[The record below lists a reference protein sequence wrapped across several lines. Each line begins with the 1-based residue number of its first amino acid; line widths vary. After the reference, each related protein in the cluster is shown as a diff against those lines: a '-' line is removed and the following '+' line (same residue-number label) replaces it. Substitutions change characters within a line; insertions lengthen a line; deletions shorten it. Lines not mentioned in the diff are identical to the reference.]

1 MWTLSSKIKRKLK
14 TPSSTPNSRFK
25 IPYFPKRFRIIKRFT
40 HSNGKQAQS
49 RRTPKRI
56 GPARS
61 HHHRNQARPGSD
73 NNPPSLPILYSFSAG
88 YWFLLCCRFR
98 GSSPLF
104 SKKAINPRTQAT
116 VRLVERGEGTPRKM
130 RIQQRL
136 RKSRPLTNSGIWI
149 SSNCARKPLF
159 VEFRLLVPKRTCWR
173 GFVKIRTRIQLT
185 FLEVEVWAFTPSKS
199 NFESAW
205 LL

>member
-1 MWTLSSKIKRKLK
+1 MANKLK
-14 TPSSTPNSRFK
+14 VEELRNEL
-25 IPYFPKRFRIIKRFT
+25 
-40 HSNGKQAQS
+40 AQRGLTTTGTKPVLVLPLS
-49 RRTPKRI
+49 LFSI
-56 GPARS
+56 G
-61 HHHRNQARPGSD
+61 
-73 NNPPSLPILYSFSAG
+73 YSFSAG
-88 YWFLLCCRFR
+88 YWFLVCCRFR

-104 SKKAINPRTQAT
+104 SKKATNPRTQAT

-199 NFESAW
+199 NFESACC